1 MFKNAISQAGTKRAA
16 LLLFGLLFLGLN
28 AQAQLGIKAG
38 VNKAVLRGKVGGG
51 ADYQTSYHAGIF
63 YEAKILGPI
72 SVQPELLYSLQ
83 GAQARSLIRDRN
95 LEKFDTKLHYLT
107 LPVMVKATFGPV
119 FVEAGPQ
126 FSYLV
131 SSSDKGRL
139 QIDPTSSGPGEYL
152 NFKRRNSDDYKKSD
166 RGVALGAG
174 VKLPLGFAIGGRFTT
189 SLSDIGDYR
198 SLSNVNSSKLKNR
211 VFQAYASFQLGSK

>member
-1 MFKNAISQAGTKRAA
+1 MFRNTISQASPKRAA

-28 AQAQLGIKAG
+28 AQAQLGIKGG

-63 YEAKILGPI
+63 YEAKLFGPL

-83 GAQARSLIRDRN
+83 GAQARSLVRNGN
-95 LEKFDTKLHYLT
+95 LEAFDTKLHYLT
-107 LPVMVKATFGPV
+107 LPVLAKLTFGPV

-131 SSSDKGRL
+131 SSSDDGRL

-152 NFKRRNSDDYKKSD
+152 DFKRRNSDDYKKGEL
-166 RGVALGAG
+166 GVALGAG

-198 SLSNVNSSKLKNR
+198 SLTNVNSSDLKNR
-211 VFQAYASFQLGSK
+211 VFQVYASFQLGSK

>member
-1 MFKNAISQAGTKRAA
+1 MIKNAISQAGTKRAA

-38 VNKAVLRGKVGGG
+38 VNQAVLRGDVGGG
-51 ADYQTSYHAGIF
+51 ADYRTSYHAGIF
-63 YEAKILGPI
+63 YEAKLFGPV

-83 GAQARSLIRDRN
+83 GAQARSLVRN
-95 LEKFDTKLHYLT
+95 LSLEEFDTKMHYLT
-107 LPVMVKATFGPV
+107 LPVMAKVTLGPV

-131 SSSDKGRL
+131 SSRDNGRL
-139 QIDPTSSGPGEYL
+139 QINATSSGPREYL
-152 NFKRRNSDDYKKSD
+152 GFDRRNSDDYK
-166 RGVALGAG
+166 RGELGVALGAG
-174 VKLPLGFAIGGRFTT
+174 IKFPLGFAIGGRFTT
-189 SLSDIGDYR
+189 SLNDIGDYR
-198 SLSNVNSSKLKNR
+198 SLGNVNSSDLKNR